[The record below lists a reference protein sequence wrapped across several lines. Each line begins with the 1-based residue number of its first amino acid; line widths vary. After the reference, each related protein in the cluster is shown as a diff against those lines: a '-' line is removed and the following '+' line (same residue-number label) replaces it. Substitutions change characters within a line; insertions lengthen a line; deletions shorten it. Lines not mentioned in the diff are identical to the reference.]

1 MTTKIRFK
9 LVTCA
14 TRRQVVKCQSVRGS
28 LQIKFGIKPTIEPIA
43 AVGIRQRDTQ
53 SAISRDVR
61 GKTLLKIILVNPVT
75 TGRHRQ
81 TTGNAFANIDRIEVL
96 GIGLGIQNNIAIRKT
111 KDLHIFERIDAV
123 TTSGTINDGH
133 TELIASPGG

>member
-1 MTTKIRFK
+1 MTIKIHRK

-14 TRRQVVKCQSVRGS
+14 TRGQVLKCQSVRGS
-28 LQIKFGIKPTIEPIA
+28 LQIKFGVEPTIEPIA

-111 KDLHIFERIDAV
+111 QYLNILKGIYPISSRGAV
-123 TTSGTINDGH
+123 GDPQRQIG
-133 TELIASPGG
+133 A